1 MKQIVLSLFLLV
13 ILQARNC
20 YAQLV
25 VSNALTP
32 AQLVQSYL
40 VGPGVVI
47 SNVTFSGNNAQRGF
61 FNGLNTNLG
70 LDSGLVLSTGAINGA
85 VGPNNSGS
93 TTMGYGAL
101 SNDPDLNAI
110 STVNMFDAAILE
122 FDFIPNGDTVQF
134 RYIFASEE
142 YPEFSNPGST
152 VVDAFGLFLSGPGI
166 VGPYSNGGV
175 NIALVP
181 GTTTPVSIV
190 NISPVVNTAYYVN
203 NGDGSQAPFNT
214 SATYIQYDGRTVIL
228 TAKHAVQCG
237 ETYHLKFAIADG
249 SDDAWDSGVFLEA
262 GSLSSNAIDISAGVA
277 NGDTVLYEGCNSA
290 FFAFNRPS
298 ANTDFTVNFIVGGTA
313 TNGMDY
319 PAIPDSLVMPIGI
332 FTDTIFVNPYI
343 DGLIEDEETVTLM
356 IIYELCAGQFDTI
369 SASLTINDYSPLWA
383 SIIDSINICP
393 GEVAALSPQF
403 GGGMPPLSFLWST
416 GDTTTSIN
424 VVPEI
429 TSPFTFTVS
438 DNCIIGE
445 PASAEAIV
453 WVQCPIIPPNVFTP
467 NNDGENDFFKVE
479 NLDDYL
485 NPHLI
490 VYNRWGKVVY
500 DKENYQNDWD
510 GTHYKNGKELPTGV
524 YYYIVTPNSP
534 KYEYNELSEL
544 ELKRTVSGY
553 VHLMR

>member
-369 SASLTINDYSPLWA
+369 SA
-383 SIIDSINICP
+383 
-393 GEVAALSPQF
+393 
-403 GGGMPPLSFLWST
+403 
-416 GDTTTSIN
+416 
-424 VVPEI
+424 
-429 TSPFTFTVS
+429 
-438 DNCIIGE
+438 
-445 PASAEAIV
+445 
-453 WVQCPIIPPNVFTP
+453 
-467 NNDGENDFFKVE
+467 
-479 NLDDYL
+479 
-485 NPHLI
+485 
-490 VYNRWGKVVY
+490 
-500 DKENYQNDWD
+500 
-510 GTHYKNGKELPTGV
+510 
-524 YYYIVTPNSP
+524 
-534 KYEYNELSEL
+534 
-544 ELKRTVSGY
+544 
-553 VHLMR
+553 